1 MKLAAF
7 GLIVGL
13 VGLLL
18 GIDGLILSGGIWI
31 ATGLLIRI
39 LVQPGERSHSIDASV
54 EAEIGRIETGEGRNL
69 RLGVPGMFLL
79 LISGLGSIAIG
90 ILSIGF
96 PDDYE
101 YLRWLPFAVGVAIT
115 VIGLTS
121 IPVELGLIKAGS
133 GAADAAPTEGKDSP
147 AVLRSQTVRKE

>member
-1 MKLAAF
+1 
-7 GLIVGL
+7 
-13 VGLLL
+13 
-18 GIDGLILSGGIWI
+18 
-31 ATGLLIRI
+31 
-39 LVQPGERSHSIDASV
+39 
-54 EAEIGRIETGEGRNL
+54 
-69 RLGVPGMFLL
+69 MFLL